1 MKAYSVKQLA
11 EMLST
16 NPETVRRWI
25 RDGKLQA
32 IQISRKDGNQVSEDA
47 LKKFLETSPKYL
59 SKIGAA
65 TVVSPAL
72 GIATLAGGLVATALI
87 SYYSTQKQTAIRIK
101 ADDFKVFLAANQE
114 KVKETISRK
123 EALIRQT
130 ENEIVELQRQF
141 EQYQYLLE
149 HDDLVEKTI
158 QLTESQ
164 KVNKED
170 D

>member
-1 MKAYSVKQLA
+1 MKAYSVKHIA
-11 EMLST
+11 EMLNT

-32 IQISRKDGNQVSEDA
+32 VQVSRKDGNQVSEDA

-65 TVVSPAL
+65 TVISPAL
-72 GIATLAGGLVATALI
+72 GIATLAGGVIATALI
-87 SYYSTQKQTAIRIK
+87 SYYSTQNQTVTRIK
-101 ADDFKVFLAANQE
+101 ADDFKAFLAASQE
-114 KVKETISRK
+114 KVKETIAQK
-123 EALIRQT
+123 EALIKQT
-130 ENEIVELQRQF
+130 ENEIVEFRRQL
-141 EQYQYLLE
+141 EQYQFLLE

-158 QLTESQ
+158 QLAQSQ
-164 KVNKED
+164 EINKED